1 MELTDMTNG
10 IGYLHVMYPALTTD
24 EILLTRAEAYAMKGK
39 YDKALADLNIWGK
52 AFYES
57 TSDVT
62 VEDINTFYGTPVYDS
77 KGKLISGME
86 YYTSKVATPKND
98 FIPTLLWQRV
108 RKRISSMPFCMHAV
122 SYCCTKANVGLTSS
136 ATALKSTAV
145 PYWAVKSLL
154 PMS

>member
-77 KGKLISGME
+77 KVNLFRVWNTILRKLPL
-86 YYTSKVATPKND
+86 PK
-98 FIPTLLWQRV
+98 T
-108 RKRISSMPFCMHAV
+108 
-122 SYCCTKANVGLTSS
+122 TSS
-136 ATALKSTAV
+136 RLYCGSGYAREFHPCHSACTPYPTAARRQTLV
-145 PYWAVKSLL
+145 
-154 PMS
+154 